1 MMFWRLFPWSFP
13 AIALLLAGALAL
25 SPVARADFADGI
37 AAYDGGDYET
47 AIEIFT
53 KAAMAGDPEA
63 QVALANL
70 YHFGEGLTQN
80 LAVAANWYK
89 AAAHLG
95 DETAQA
101 NLGMFYAEGMG
112 VERDAVSTYVWW
124 SRAGAQGHA
133 WAGDKARE
141 LGRSLDET
149 QHSDAA
155 RRLRQVVSELTSG
168 AAAVQSGEVLVVA
181 GQTFRLDGIDAPTLG
196 FHCPLRGTM
205 RDCGLISA

>member
-1 MMFWRLFPWSFP
+1 VLFRS
-13 AIALLLAGALAL
+13 
-25 SPVARADFADGI
+25 
-37 AAYDGGDYET
+37 
-47 AIEIFT
+47 
-53 KAAMAGDPEA
+53 
-63 QVALANL
+63 
-70 YHFGEGLTQN
+70 
-80 LAVAANWYK
+80 
-89 AAAHLG
+89 
-95 DETAQA
+95 
-101 NLGMFYAEGMG
+101 
-112 VERDAVSTYVWW
+112 RDAVSTYVWW

-205 RDCGLISA
+205 RDCGLISASALKDLTAGATIECRRLGRFDLHGLPIAHCEVDGYDLSEGMVYTGWARANAQQTVRYVALEAEARAKPRGMWRSE